1 MCKQAC
7 SYVFIPEKYIKAHI
21 ILMYY
26 FQLVLPHCIIMVK
39 GLFSFSCLQ
48 VHVYVIFRKIVRH
61 AVGSLAT
68 EPYCKDQIAH
78 TNSYGLSSLCTFLIV
93 FIFEDTALQMYPV
106 LEVNAEEGGGH

>member
-26 FQLVLPHCIIMVK
+26 FQLVLPHCIITVK

-48 VHVYVIFRKIVRH
+48 YMYMLYSEK
-61 AVGSLAT
+61 LAC
-68 EPYCKDQIAH
+68 ENLLDMQ
-78 TNSYGLSSLCTFLIV
+78 
-93 FIFEDTALQMYPV
+93 
-106 LEVNAEEGGGH
+106 